1 MLSCSHAAIQISIR
15 NPVCM
20 GIDAGARLK
29 TLMRRCMEQVET
41 LRVEYTFR
49 LHRCCEYQLAL
60 HDGRRGWHA
69 SASART
75 GVGARRRRAWF
86 RCCLCL
92 HVDGA
97 LLACVCVSVCV
108 CVCVR
113 ARLCVHYLS
122 VRLALSVSV
131 CLSVYPS
138 VSLSRTHT
146 RKGHLIA

>member
-15 NPVCM
+15 NPICM

-41 LRVEYTFR
+41 LRVEYTPR
-49 LHRCCEYQLAL
+49 LHRSWEYQLAL

-69 SASART
+69 GACARP

-97 LLACVCVSVCV
+97 LLVCVCVCV

-113 ARLCVHYLS
+113 ARACVFITSL
-122 VRLALSVSV
+122 
-131 CLSVYPS
+131 S
-138 VSLSRTHT
+138 VSLSLSLSVSLSIRLSLSLAHTHE
-146 RKGHLIA
+146 RDI